1 MDFQADSLM
10 QGFDEV
16 IAKARGGELN
26 TTELKG
32 LLLWMPAQI
41 EDGSLDSV
49 EVDSLKQRVY
59 RLIQV
64 EQQ

>member
-16 IAKARGGELN
+16 IAKARSGELN

-49 EVDSLKQRVY
+49 EADSLKQRVY